1 MIRSDDAGGTS
12 DLARSEMETRD
23 FQSKPAAPSA
33 LTLPT
38 GTLLAQR
45 YRILGLLGAGGMGAV
60 YSAKNERIGRRVA
73 LKLVT
78 TDKGPG
84 HSELMRRFEIE
95 ARAASDLGH
104 DHIVDVLDV
113 GELSDG
119 TPFLVMEHLDGRDLR
134 AALEADGPFT
144 VGRMARVLVPI
155 CEALDAVH
163 GKGVV
168 HRDLKP
174 ANIFLAKG
182 AAEHPKILD
191 FGVSKLPANQGET
204 QTGVALGTPGYMS
217 PEQARGLRDVDVRSD
232 IFSLGVIA
240 YELLA
245 GERPFSAPSVPV
257 LLLRI
262 VHQEPVPIGERRGDL
277 PDAIVRLVGDALA
290 KDASARLPSV
300 LHFANALRPFLNHDR
315 APELRQAPALISSMA
330 NEFAGSAPV
339 DAAPVDAAPV
349 NAAPV
354 NAAPVN
360 AAPVDAAPVDAAP
373 VDAAPVNAA
382 PAGVSA
388 ESTSGSGLAPAARR
402 VGLFGVVAVLMVVAS
417 AAIFSRE
424 GSTSASPASSPV
436 VSPQLEVRLRI
447 QTSPPDARI
456 TLDGHTLDAPVD
468 ITRPRDLEFLTLR
481 VEAPGFVSDERA
493 LVLDR
498 DQTLTVT
505 LDEDL
510 VEEVTVA
517 PREQTPRPPPATPR
531 VRAAAAASAESMVA
545 EPVVAAESMAAE
557 STAEIPIEEPA
568 PREEGDLRREF

>member
-1 MIRSDDAGGTS
+1 
-12 DLARSEMETRD
+12 METLD

-33 LTLPT
+33 PTLPT

-113 GELSDG
+113 GELPDG

-182 AAEHPKILD
+182 DAEHPKILD

-262 VHQEPVPIGERRGDL
+262 LYQEPVPIGERRSDL
-277 PDAIVRLVGDALA
+277 PDAIVRLVGEALA
-290 KDASARLPSV
+290 KDASARLPSA
-300 LHFANALRPFLNHDR
+300 LHFANALRPFLDDDR
-315 APELRQAPALISSMA
+315 APELRAAPALSSALA
-330 NEFAGSAPV
+330 NEFASSAPT
-339 DAAPVDAAPV
+339 
-349 NAAPV
+349 NAAL
-354 NAAPVN
+354 ATS
-360 AAPVDAAPVDAAP
+360 
-373 VDAAPVNAA
+373 A

-388 ESTSGSGLAPAARR
+388 GSTSGSGLAPSARR
-402 VGLFGVVAVLMVVAS
+402 VALFGVVAALMVAAS
-417 AAIFSRE
+417 VAIFWRE
-424 GSTSASPASSPV
+424 GSTPASSAAA
-436 VSPQLEVRLRI
+436 SPLMEVRLRI

-456 TLDGHTLDAPVD
+456 TLDGHPLDAPVD

-481 VEAPGFVSDERA
+481 VEAPGFVSDERT
-493 LVLDR
+493 LVLDQ

-505 LDEDL
+505 LEEDL
-510 VEEVTVA
+510 VEGMTVA
-517 PREQTPRPPPATPR
+517 PREQTPRPPPETPR
-531 VRAAAAASAESMVA
+531 VRATAPASVESMVA

-557 STAEIPIEEPA
+557 SMAEIPIEEPA
-568 PREEGDLRREF
+568 RREEGDLRREF